1 MKDLESI
8 DFEITKSDETGAI
21 ISCSQQSALRLI
33 HRLGASYKISSNLEK
48 RPQLARLF
56 ASWSFHTLTNSTG
69 RFRDITR
76 AFLTL
81 MRQRKRFAT
90 FLKEK
95 DLGRSKFIDP
105 LENQMEDADSAAG
118 GEEGRFQ
125 FREVKA
131 SDLLS
136 RVFGVQFDQRKRA
149 TGQRESAPMLEGID
163 FIVHGGIGDS
173 GPFFANTIGMSD
185 IAGFETRDFARP
197 YQDPTLTLSPRIA
210 RAIVNMAAFNTGGV
224 MLDPFCGLGTV
235 LQEAVVLGYSAIG
248 IDKNAD
254 IVSRAKTNLRWTLEE
269 FLGGRTRGS
278 TRVQIIRQDARRIH
292 ELALPRVDF
301 IASEPILLPS
311 FKKNPS
317 SQEANYLINASEQI
331 YDAALENL
339 GPLLSSPN
347 SRIALTTPTIIDSGG
362 RAHSISIA
370 DSARR
375 AGLSQFWPKSLRN
388 RKTYPLRI
396 ESAKRKIVLRNLN
409 LFSLN

>member
-1 MKDLESI
+1 VKDLESI
-8 DFEITKSDETGAI
+8 DFEITESDETGAI

-33 HRLGASYKISSNLEK
+33 HRLGASYKIARILKEPTVGEAVRLLELPYVDK
-48 RPQLARLF
+48 F
-56 ASWSFHTLTNSTG
+56 NWTISGYNTNVPDIEEAKEEI
-69 RFRDITR
+69 RD
-76 AFLTL
+76 
-81 MRQRKRFAT
+81 

-95 DLGRSKFIDP
+95 NLGRSKFIDP
-105 LENQMEDADSAAG
+105 LTNQMEDADSDPRS
-118 GEEGRFQ
+118 EEGRFQ

-136 RVFGVQFDQRKRA
+136 RVFGVHSDQRKRSK
-149 TGQRESAPMLEGID
+149 GQRESASMLEGID
-163 FIVHGGIGDS
+163 FVVHGGIGDS
-173 GPFFANTIGMSD
+173 GPFFADTIGMSD

-210 RAIVNMAAFNTGGV
+210 RAIVNMAAINTGGV
-224 MLDPFCGLGTV
+224 MLDPFCGLGTF

-254 IVSRAKTNLRWTLEE
+254 LVSRAKTNLRWTLEE
-269 FLGGRTRGS
+269 FLTGGVRGS

-317 SQEANYLINASEQI
+317 SREANYLINESEQI
-331 YDAALENL
+331 YEAALENL

-362 RAHSISIA
+362 RAHSVSIA
-370 DSARR
+370 DPARK

-396 ESAKRKIVLRNLN
+396 ESAKKKIVLRNLN
-409 LFSLN
+409 LFALG